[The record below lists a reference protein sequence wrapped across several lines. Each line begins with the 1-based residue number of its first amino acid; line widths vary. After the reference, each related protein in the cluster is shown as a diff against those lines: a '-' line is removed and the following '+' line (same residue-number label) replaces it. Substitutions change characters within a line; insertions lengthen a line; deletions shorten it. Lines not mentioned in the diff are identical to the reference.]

1 MPFLLTASV
10 GIKGVN
16 HSWDVLFVQDAL
28 NKVPTSEGG
37 PTPALV
43 LDGLCGPKTQAAIQK
58 FQLHHF
64 GWGGADGLVEVG
76 KRTHEKLNQYW
87 KTPEGPP
94 PLPTPQ
100 EPKSKSFVITTTH
113 RKEVFGA
120 DARDWFFEIRS
131 VPHNAVTRYYLGSH
145 VSFIPAPTP
154 SQFTGYFSL
163 FGTAGML
170 TTREFECDAAYLTRR
185 QAGHLDSQLIL
196 ALPSGAVTIPMHSHI
211 IGPGGLVSGGTHG
224 AGGSATSAGRFLRL
238 PPA

>member
-10 GIKGVN
+10 GIRGVN
-16 HSWDVLFVQDAL
+16 RSWDVLFVQDAL
-28 NKVPTSEGG
+28 NNVPTSQGG

-43 LDGLCGPKTQAAIQK
+43 LDGLCGPKTKAAIQQ

-64 GWGGADGLVEVG
+64 GWRGADGLVEVG
-76 KRTHEKLNQYW
+76 KQTHEKLNQYW
-87 KTPEGPP
+87 KKPEGPP
-94 PLPTPQ
+94 PPPTPQ
-100 EPKSKSFVITTTH
+100 EPKSTSFVITTTH

-120 DARDWFFEIRS
+120 DRRDWFFEIRS
-131 VPHNAVTRYYLGSH
+131 VPYNAVTRYYMGSNA
-145 VSFIPAPTP
+145 SLIPAPAP
-154 SQFTGYFSL
+154 SQFNGYFSL
-163 FGTAGML
+163 FSTAGML
-170 TTREFECDAAYLTRR
+170 TTREFECDAVYLTRQR
-185 QAGHLDSQLIL
+185 SGRLESELIL